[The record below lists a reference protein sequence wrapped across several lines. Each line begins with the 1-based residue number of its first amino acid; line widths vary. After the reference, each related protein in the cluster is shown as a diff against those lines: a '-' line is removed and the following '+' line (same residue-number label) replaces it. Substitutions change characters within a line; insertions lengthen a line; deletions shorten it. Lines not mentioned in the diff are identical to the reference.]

1 MKTAKVKDVK
11 AGKPFEGQR
20 GTLYGWWVSMDNGD
34 NISVNTQS
42 ADRQPWNV
50 GDEATYEIVK
60 THQGKNGPWHSAK
73 KVTSNGFAGRSG
85 GPGITGTAPRPS
97 SGWSPEKEKSIMVQG
112 LLKSIIESGADK
124 KSWAELLDHAMSI
137 HDSRVGAAPAA
148 PAPTPAPAP
157 ASVVADDESDLPF

>member
-73 KVTSNGFAGRSG
+73 KVTSNGFAGR
-85 GPGITGTAPRPS
+85 TGVPAPRPS
-97 SGWSPEKEKSIMVQG
+97 WSPEKEKSIMVQG

-137 HDSRVGAAPAA
+137 HDSRVGAAPA
-148 PAPTPAPAP
+148 PTPAPAP

>member
-73 KVTSNGFAGRSG
+73 KVTSNGFAGRTG
-85 GPGITGTAPRPS
+85 GSAPRPS
-97 SGWSPEKEKSIMVQG
+97 WSPEKEKSIMVQG

-148 PAPTPAPAP
+148 PAPAPAP
-157 ASVVADDESDLPF
+157 AVADDESDLPF

>member
-85 GPGITGTAPRPS
+85 VPAPRPS
-97 SGWSPEKEKSIMVQG
+97 WSPEKEKSVMVQG
-112 LLKSIIESGADK
+112 LLKSIIESGVKAEAWETMLDFAIKLHDK
-124 KSWAELLDHAMSI
+124 FSTTTTVTTA
-137 HDSRVGAAPAA
+137 G
-148 PAPTPAPAP
+148 PTGSGGTSSPAPA
-157 ASVVADDESDLPF
+157 VVEEDDGLPF